1 MHSSYVPLS
10 HGRWVRCVVPVVV
23 VRPSRDSVRRVSD
36 VVRIGG
42 VTRVQRTFA
51 FVDVCGFTA
60 YTDSQ
65 GDAAAV
71 ELLETIR
78 GSIRRIASVHG
89 VRVAKWL
96 GDGAMLV
103 GVEAEPVIEA
113 VVDMIDANRESTAMP
128 LRAGVASGGVILFEG
143 DDYIGQAV
151 NLASRLSDLAGDDE
165 ILAPMSMMTSL
176 LVNTKAA
183 PAGCH
188 HVPGIAASVNLVRFT
203 SAES

>member
-1 MHSSYVPLS
+1 M
-10 HGRWVRCVVPVVV
+10 
-23 VRPSRDSVRRVSD
+23 SD

-60 YTDSQ
+60 FTDRE

-71 ELLETIR
+71 ELLETMR
-78 GSIRRIASVHG
+78 GSIRRIASMHG
-89 VRVAKWL
+89 VRIAKWL

-103 GVEAEPVIEA
+103 GVEAEPAIEA
-113 VVDMIDANRESTAMP
+113 VVDMIDANRESMAMP

-151 NLASRLSDLAGDDE
+151 NLAARLSDLAGEDE
-165 ILAPMSMMTSL
+165 ILAPMTMMTSL
-176 LVNTKAA
+176 LVNTKAE
-183 PAGCH
+183 PAGDH
-188 HVPGIAASVNLVRFT
+188 HVPGIAASIELVRFT
-203 SAES
+203 SVDS